1 MGILDAINSE
11 DRIQV
16 KFSDFY
22 AMMKGCTQRDQM
34 MNSIKCD
41 VPHRYIREMMTG
53 KSEKDSAPGLKT
65 VNECEIVRNLQDE
78 CDQWKQLENAIDKA
92 CEILVDTARQSGKC
106 IPVCPAK
113 SRDSCILECEDK
125 DAWKAYFL
133 GDDKQ

>member
-41 VPHRYIREMMTG
+41 RLPW
-53 KSEKDSAPGLKT
+53 
-65 VNECEIVRNLQDE
+65 C
-78 CDQWKQLENAIDKA
+78 
-92 CEILVDTARQSGKC
+92 
-106 IPVCPAK
+106 
-113 SRDSCILECEDK
+113 
-125 DAWKAYFL
+125 
-133 GDDKQ
+133 